1 MGCEISFEYY
11 PMNHYEFSFTACSLH
26 IQEMIEFLKVEK
38 GILPA
43 PQGGKSTSIK
53 RKNYEFK
60 KRLQTL
66 TESQTVALLEG
77 DLVTQR
83 QLAYLSVCKRYAFF
97 REFVL
102 EVLREKV
109 ILMDYQLTEGEYL
122 SFYRRKLMDHPE
134 LENLSESTE
143 KKVKQ
148 VIFRILAEAGII
160 NSASEKVI
168 QYQLLEPKVVNLL
181 KEDNS
186 KWFEVFLLNDFE
198 ISNHTL

>member
-1 MGCEISFEYY
+1 
-11 PMNHYEFSFTACSLH
+11 MNHYEFSFTACSLH

-53 RKNYEFK
+53 RKNLEFR

-97 REFVL
+97 KEFVL
-102 EVLREKV
+102 EVLREKM
-109 ILMDYQLTEGEYL
+109 ILMDYQLTDGEYL

-134 LENLSESTE
+134 LEGLSESTE

-148 VIFRILAEAGII
+148 VIFRILAEVGII
-160 NSASEKVI
+160 NSVNEKVI
-168 QYQLLEPKVVNLL
+168 QYQLLEPKMIHLL
-181 KEDNS
+181 KEDNF
-186 KWFEVFLLNDFE
+186 KWFEVFLFNDFE
-198 ISNHTL
+198 IRNHKL

>member
-1 MGCEISFEYY
+1 MDQSK
-11 PMNHYEFSFTACSLH
+11 YEFSVTACSLH

-38 GILPA
+38 GILPT
-43 PQGGKSTSIK
+43 PQGGKYASIK
-53 RKNYEFK
+53 RKNNEFR

-83 QLAYLSVCKRYAFF
+83 QLAYLSVCKSYAFF

-102 EVLREKV
+102 EVLREKM

-134 LENLSESTE
+134 LEDLSENTE

-198 ISNHTL
+198 ISNHTLL

>member
-53 RKNYEFK
+53 RKNLEFK

-109 ILMDYQLTEGEYL
+109 ILMDYQFTEGEYL

-134 LENLSESTE
+134 LEDLSENTE

>member
-1 MGCEISFEYY
+1 
-11 PMNHYEFSFTACSLH
+11 
-26 IQEMIEFLKVEK
+26 V
-38 GILPA
+38 
-43 PQGGKSTSIK
+43 
-53 RKNYEFK
+53 
-60 KRLQTL
+60 RLQ
-66 TESQTVALLEG
+66 
-77 DLVTQR
+77 
-83 QLAYLSVCKRYAFF
+83 
-97 REFVL
+97 
-102 EVLREKV
+102 
-109 ILMDYQLTEGEYL
+109 
-122 SFYRRKLMDHPE
+122 
-134 LENLSESTE
+134 

>member
-1 MGCEISFEYY
+1 
-11 PMNHYEFSFTACSLH
+11 
-26 IQEMIEFLKVEK
+26 MIDFLKIER
-38 GILPA
+38 GIINP
-43 PQGGKSTSIK
+43 PEGGKFASIR
-53 RKNYEFK
+53 RKNQEFR

-66 TESQTVALLEG
+66 TQSQTVALLEG

-83 QLAYLSVCKRYAFF
+83 QLAYLSVCKSYAFF

-102 EVLREKV
+102 EVLREKM

-134 LENLSESTE
+134 LEGLSESTE

-168 QYQLLEPKVVNLL
+168 QSKVAEHDMTNDLEFLKQIETENKVMTVQ
-181 KEDNS
+181 
-186 KWFEVFLLNDFE
+186 
-198 ISNHTL
+198 IHIRY